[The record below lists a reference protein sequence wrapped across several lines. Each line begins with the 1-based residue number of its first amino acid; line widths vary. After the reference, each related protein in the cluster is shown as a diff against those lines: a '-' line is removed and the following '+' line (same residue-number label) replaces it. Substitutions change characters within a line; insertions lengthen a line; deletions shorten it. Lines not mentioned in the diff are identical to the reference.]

1 MLPSFVLLSFVAPD
15 TYTSLEEYLSHKTR
29 WTLEST
35 RRIESNHTIE
45 SIQQDGQFLTFLFQ
59 SPSAALDSAL
69 DLLMVHQHHFHIG
82 VGYGHGYLFDHFQSL
97 DLIRM
102 KSALAY
108 GNTAEL
114 QVSPSVYSAVEIPYG
129 VGGFQCSPSLAQK
142 VGMNYWILKDYRSE
156 LE

>member
-1 MLPSFVLLSFVAPD
+1 MNTPEIRWNQHPLVLLSEEELKAHSKEWAFVLLSFVAPD

-69 DLLMVHQHHFHIG
+69 DLLMIHQHHHLFH
-82 VGYGHGYLFDHFQSL
+82 H
-97 DLIRM
+97 
-102 KSALAY
+102 
-108 GNTAEL
+108 
-114 QVSPSVYSAVEIPYG
+114 
-129 VGGFQCSPSLAQK
+129 
-142 VGMNYWILKDYRSE
+142 
-156 LE
+156 

>member
-1 MLPSFVLLSFVAPD
+1 MILSFVAPD
-15 TYTSLEEYLSHKTR
+15 MHTSLEEYLSDKMR

-35 RRIESNHTIE
+35 RRIESEQSIE

-59 SPSAALDSAL
+59 SPSAALESAL
-69 DLLMVHQHHFHIG
+69 DLLTIHQHHFNIG
-82 VGYGHGYLFDHFQSL
+82 VGYGRGYLFDHFQSL

-102 KSALAY
+102 KAVLAY

-114 QVSPSVYSAVEIPYG
+114 QVSPSVYSATEIPYG